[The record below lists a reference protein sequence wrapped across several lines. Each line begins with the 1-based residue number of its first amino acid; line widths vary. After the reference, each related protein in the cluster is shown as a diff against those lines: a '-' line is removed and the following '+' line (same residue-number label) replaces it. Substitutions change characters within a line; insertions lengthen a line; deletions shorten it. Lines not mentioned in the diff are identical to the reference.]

1 MATSDNNRVYHELLP
16 LVTGYMY
23 EVKETLRIAA
33 NYFLSKFKKKNY
45 KLIASMFEIAYFSN
59 KRKCKIK
66 TTDYFESTF
75 HGKINVNFI
84 PQTA

>member
-1 MATSDNNRVYHELLP
+1 MATSDKNRVYHELLP

-33 NYFLSKFKKKNY
+33 NYFLSKLKKNH
-45 KLIASMFEIAYFSN
+45 KLLASMFEIAYFSN

-75 HGKINVNFI
+75 HGKINVYFI
-84 PQTA
+84 PQTT

>member
-1 MATSDNNRVYHELLP
+1 
-16 LVTGYMY
+16 
-23 EVKETLRIAA
+23 
-33 NYFLSKFKKKNY
+33 
-45 KLIASMFEIAYFSN
+45 MFEIAYFSN

-84 PQTA
+84 PQTT